1 MTLSSR
7 SSCISLL
14 SSSRITRLLSH
25 RIFYIPST
33 TSSCESLQR
42 TLIYSVSIL
51 SSYPDCNAVTSANLV
66 RCAVHAL
73 PTQSFKAGHLRQS
86 YNQATTSD
94 RLNFLQIPQHA
105 PSPLEDA
112 LFDKSL
118 RPASGT
124 ARYLSST
131 NWSPQMNV
139 APRIRTLVP
148 RCACDSHPQPIS
160 GFLRTRSRRP
170 SAPADATT
178 EGPAWLAHRSCTD
191 ISSSRFPSFKRSWT
205 SNMNNKD
212 GQRAKSHMQIFET
225 FRNGAFGCS

>member
-73 PTQSFKAGHLRQS
+73 PTQSFQSGALATELQPS
-86 YNQATTSD
+86 YNL
-94 RLNFLQIPQHA
+94 R
-105 PSPLEDA
+105 PLELPSDSA
-112 LFDKSL
+112 ARAISVRKAEDTPVYAHNHRNRRNIDGGFEGTQNGLK
-118 RPASGT
+118 PGGKVSGKFQVVQGE
-124 ARYLSST
+124 
-131 NWSPQMNV
+131 W
-139 APRIRTLVP
+139 
-148 RCACDSHPQPIS
+148 
-160 GFLRTRSRRP
+160 
-170 SAPADATT
+170 
-178 EGPAWLAHRSCTD
+178 
-191 ISSSRFPSFKRSWT
+191 
-205 SNMNNKD
+205 
-212 GQRAKSHMQIFET
+212 
-225 FRNGAFGCS
+225 

>member
-1 MTLSSR
+1 MIT
-7 SSCISLL
+7 IPPGFWLL
-14 SSSRITRLLSH
+14 GKRKLIQPVESRIGSARL
-25 RIFYIPST
+25 P
-33 TSSCESLQR
+33 
-42 TLIYSVSIL
+42 
-51 SSYPDCNAVTSANLV
+51 PMN
-66 RCAVHAL
+66 
-73 PTQSFKAGHLRQS
+73 
-86 YNQATTSD
+86 
-94 RLNFLQIPQHA
+94 
-105 PSPLEDA
+105 
-112 LFDKSL
+112 KSL

-178 EGPAWLAHRSCTD
+178 EGPAWLAHRSCTS
-191 ISSSRFPSFKRSWT
+191 ISASSFPNFKRSWM
-205 SNMNNKD
+205 SKNNKN
-212 GQRAKSHMQIFET
+212 GERAKSHMQIFET

>member
-25 RIFYIPST
+25 WIFYIPST

-86 YNQATTSD
+86 YNQAATSD

-112 LFDKSL
+112 LFYL
-118 RPASGT
+118 RCMDV
-124 ARYLSST
+124 L
-131 NWSPQMNV
+131 
-139 APRIRTLVP
+139 
-148 RCACDSHPQPIS
+148 
-160 GFLRTRSRRP
+160 TRKCT
-170 SAPADATT
+170 ADAALMPLSYKTIQS
-178 EGPAWLAHRSCTD
+178 A
-191 ISSSRFPSFKRSWT
+191 SS
-205 SNMNNKD
+205 
-212 GQRAKSHMQIFET
+212 
-225 FRNGAFGCS
+225 GAL